1 MKSLF
6 IFLLSTLFFFG
17 NNAWELSKDKNG
29 IKVYTR
35 KKTGYSFK
43 EFKAVSQYQ
52 CTKDKIQA
60 EFLDIEAMSQWYDMV
75 EKVELLKKVS
85 DSEAIYKIYFN
96 FPSPTTDRYST
107 IKAGLTRDKAT
118 GDINVYSKY
127 IEIDHK
133 REPNRVLITNMQTS
147 WSIKG
152 PDNNLSIEHIGY
164 LDPAGSIPMWMFN
177 SGLSD
182 GPYRT
187 LLNLKKRVE
196 KKA

>member
-1 MKSLF
+1 MKSVIVFLF
-6 IFLLSTLFFFG
+6 SAFFILSD
-17 NNAWELSKDKNG
+17 NAWELAKDKNG

-35 KKTGYSFK
+35 KKTGFSFK
-43 EFKAVSQYQ
+43 EFKAESQFK

-60 EFLDIEAMSQWYDMV
+60 EFVNIEAMSQWYDMV
-75 EKVELLKKVS
+75 EKVELLKKLS
-85 DSEAIYKIYFN
+85 ETEAIYKIYFN

-107 IKAGLTRDKAT
+107 IKAGLSRDKIT
-118 GDINVYSKY
+118 GDISVYSQY
-127 IEIDHK
+127 FEIVHK
-133 REPNRVLITNMQTS
+133 PEPNRVLITNMQTS

-152 PDNNLSIEHIGY
+152 SDNNLSIEHIGY

-182 GPYRT
+182 GPYKT

-196 KKA
+196 K